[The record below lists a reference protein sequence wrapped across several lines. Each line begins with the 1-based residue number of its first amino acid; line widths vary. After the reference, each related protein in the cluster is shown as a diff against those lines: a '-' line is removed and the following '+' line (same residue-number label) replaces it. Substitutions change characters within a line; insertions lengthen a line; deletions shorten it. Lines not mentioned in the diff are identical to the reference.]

1 MTRQAHTQKGRMLN
15 PFKTVL
21 LISALLMFV
30 FTVVYRMVKSASF
43 SNALATLVESLLIVF
58 FFIFFGI
65 LLAYL
70 LYFVYQKFR
79 QGSDRQHDYKNFGR
93 NPCGSRSPVRAFLTE
108 DSQGKHSY
116 PLQILRFKFAMTV
129 FIETVMF
136 PKHFFQKFRYETHW
150 PTSLPH
156 FGQQNSSARPVWSSY
171 VFAGFKDLLKFA
183 LSDVVAGVAERFC
196 EWRPGA

>member
-79 QGSDRQHDYKNFGR
+79 QGSDRQHAYNMFDFSSGHVEPACKPDPKTVEFGTDDEIK
-93 NPCGSRSPVRAFLTE
+93 SSP
-108 DSQGKHSY
+108 DS
-116 PLQILRFKFAMTV
+116 A
-129 FIETVMF
+129 
-136 PKHFFQKFRYETHW
+136 
-150 PTSLPH
+150 
-156 FGQQNSSARPVWSSY
+156 
-171 VFAGFKDLLKFA
+171 
-183 LSDVVAGVAERFC
+183 
-196 EWRPGA
+196 